1 MTELVVDFAPP
12 PDVVFAY
19 LADPANRP
27 AWQSSLRRVDEVS
40 GEGVGATWLDVT
52 MTGARP
58 RMVVTEHEPGRSWAE
73 TGSWHGLEAALR
85 LVFEPSGSGTRVRA
99 TFAVTSRRTPLRPLA
114 TVLDR
119 LAPPA
124 VRSDLRRAAR
134 LLDGA

>member
-1 MTELVVDFAPP
+1 MSELVVDFAQP

-19 LADPANRP
+19 LSDPRHRA
-27 AWQSSLRRVDEVS
+27 AWQSSLRRVDGVR
-40 GEGVGATWLDVT
+40 GEGLGSSWYDVT

-85 LVFEPSGSGTRVRA
+85 LVFEPSATGTRVRA
-99 TFAVTSRRTPLRPLA
+99 TFAVSTRRTPLRPLA
-114 TVLDR
+114 LALDR

-134 LLDGA
+134 LLDAG